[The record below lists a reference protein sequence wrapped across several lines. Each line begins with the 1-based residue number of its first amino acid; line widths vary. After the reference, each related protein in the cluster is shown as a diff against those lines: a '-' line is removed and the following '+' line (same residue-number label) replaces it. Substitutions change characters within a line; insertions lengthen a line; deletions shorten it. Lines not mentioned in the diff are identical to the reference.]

1 MTAIPAVRQTERP
14 ATPAGEAG
22 QPAGRPLWRVALG
35 VMFNPG
41 SVVEA
46 AVGKSPVGALAIS
59 GAAFALFFFQTGLD
73 VARQTGA
80 GMGAAGVLAAI
91 GAVYGTLGMA
101 VIALVAWVLCL
112 PFKSGHSPLWAM
124 RAFGVAYSPAL
135 VYALLGLP
143 FNLLLGWNTALSF
156 GVTGVLWAFSPTM
169 STLKSMTNGSLGA
182 SALYA
187 TITGGLLLFGW
198 SFLGAGR

>member
-1 MTAIPAVRQTERP
+1 MTAVQAVRQTEQRGTPTDGAAGP
-14 ATPAGEAG
+14 AA
-22 QPAGRPLWRVALG
+22 RPLWQVALG

-46 AVGKSPVGALAIS
+46 AAGKSPVGALAIS

-80 GMGAAGVLAAI
+80 GIGAAGVLAAI
-91 GAVYGTLGMA
+91 GAAYGTLGMA
-101 VIALVAWVLCL
+101 VIALMAWALCL
-112 PFKSGHSPLWAM
+112 PFKSGHSPMWAV

-135 VYALLGLP
+135 LYALLGLP

-198 SFLGAGR
+198 SFLGTGR